1 MRSAANRQ
9 WLRSTQGVD
18 IELTLITMVA
28 EPIAPLTTGIAVEI
42 PDGINW
48 RREEAEGVAG
58 MAGMSDQTRQLT
70 AGSVEVE
77 VAGAASLAA
86 NVASF
91 SASLAA
97 NAASFSA
104 SLAAIAASLSVS
116 RATA

>member
-1 MRSAANRQ
+1 MVGPNLMANITRETLGLIRRVKEELKLARMRSAANRQ

-77 VAGAASLAA
+77 VAGFAG
-86 NVASF
+86 VHPP
-91 SASLAA
+91 
-97 NAASFSA
+97 
-104 SLAAIAASLSVS
+104 
-116 RATA
+116 RG